1 MNTLFLTGFM
11 GAGKTT
17 IGRALADELSLTL
30 FDTDEL
36 IERAMKKTINAIF
49 EDEGELAFRNYE
61 HKVLQNVS
69 GQSVIVTT
77 GGGIVTREENR
88 QCMKKNGII
97 IYLHSDPETIL
108 ERLRED
114 ATRPLLREN
123 KKEMIGQLFEARLPY
138 YLEAD
143 YVVNT
148 TGKSVNTVVTEITGF
163 LIRDPRFWAS

>member
-30 FDTDEL
+30 FDTDDL

-49 EDEGELAFRNYE
+49 EEEGELAFRRYE

-69 GQSVIVTT
+69 GQSVIVST

-97 IYLHSDPETIL
+97 IFLHSDLETIR
-108 ERLRED
+108 ERLVQD
-114 ATRPLLREN
+114 TTRPLLTGN
-123 KKEMIGQLFEARLPY
+123 KKEKIDQLFEARLPY

-148 TGKSVNTVVTEITGF
+148 SGKSVDTVVTEITGL

>member
-1 MNTLFLTGFM
+1 
-11 GAGKTT
+11 
-17 IGRALADELSLTL
+17 
-30 FDTDEL
+30 
-36 IERAMKKTINAIF
+36 
-49 EDEGELAFRNYE
+49 
-61 HKVLQNVS
+61 
-69 GQSVIVTT
+69 
-77 GGGIVTREENR
+77 
-88 QCMKKNGII
+88 MKKNGII

>member
-69 GQSVIVTT
+69 GQSVLVTT

-123 KKEMIGQLFEARLPY
+123 KKDKIDQLFEARLPY

-148 TGKSVNTVVTEITGF
+148 TGKSVNTIVTEITGF

>member
-123 KKEMIGQLFEARLPY
+123 KKDKIDQLFEARLPY

-148 TGKSVNTVVTEITGF
+148 TGKSVNTIVTEITGF

>member
-17 IGRALADELSLTL
+17 IGRALAEELSLTL

-36 IERAMKKTINAIF
+36 IERALKKTVNAIF
-49 EDEGELAFRNYE
+49 EDEGELAFREYE

-97 IYLHSDPETIL
+97 IYLHSDPDTIM
-108 ERLRED
+108 ERLVQD
-114 ATRPLLREN
+114 TTRPLLKGN
-123 KKEMIGQLFEARLPY
+123 KKEKIDQLFEARLPY

-148 TGKSVNTVVTEITGF
+148 TGKSVDTVVTEITGL
-163 LIRDPRFWAS
+163 LIRDTRFWAS

>member
-17 IGRALADELSLTL
+17 IGRALAEELSLTL

-36 IERAMKKTINAIF
+36 IERAMKKTVNAIF
-49 EDEGELAFRNYE
+49 EDEGELAFREYE

-97 IYLHSDPETIL
+97 IYLHSDPDTIM
-108 ERLRED
+108 ERLVQD
-114 ATRPLLREN
+114 TTRPLLKGN
-123 KKEMIGQLFEARLPY
+123 KKEKIDQLFEARLPY

-148 TGKSVNTVVTEITGF
+148 TGKSVDTVVTEITGL
-163 LIRDPRFWAS
+163 LIRDTRFWAS

>member
-17 IGRALADELSLTL
+17 IGRALAEELSLTL

-49 EDEGELAFRNYE
+49 EDEGELAFRTYE

-88 QCMKKNGII
+88 QCMKKHGII
-97 IYLHSDPETIL
+97 IYLHSDPETIM
-108 ERLRED
+108 ERLVED
-114 ATRPLLREN
+114 TTRPLLKEN
-123 KKEMIGQLFEARLPY
+123 KKEKIDQLFEARLPY

-148 TGKSVNTVVTEITGF
+148 TGKSVDTVVTEITGL